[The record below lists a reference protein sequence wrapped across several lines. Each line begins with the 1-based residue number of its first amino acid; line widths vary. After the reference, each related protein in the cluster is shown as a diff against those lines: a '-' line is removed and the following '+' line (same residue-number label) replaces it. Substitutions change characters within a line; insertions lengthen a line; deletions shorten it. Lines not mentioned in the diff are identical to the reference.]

1 MQGMFRSFLA
11 RLPLCSLL
19 IALHKL
25 FSAQFEQI
33 DIYLVCEIFISEFID
48 QISLPNLPGTV
59 YFQRAVVSTVFPLYK
74 PVIDLSF
81 KVHLFPTDLSQ
92 NFHVSLLYQS
102 VRLIYIHNFS
112 CVKKPFLSG
121 KYQSPL
127 YLSVF
132 P

>member
-48 QISLPNLPGTV
+48 EISLPNLSCAI
-59 YFQRAVVSTVFPLYK
+59 YFQCAVVSTLFPLYK

-81 KVHLFPTDLSQ
+81 KVHLLAHDLSQ
-92 NFHVSLLYQS
+92 NFRVSLLYQS
-102 VRLIYIHNFS
+102 VT
-112 CVKKPFLSG
+112 
-121 KYQSPL
+121 
-127 YLSVF
+127 
-132 P
+132 